1 MKENGRMVNARV
13 LVIFKFKDKVSMR
26 ELFLQIIDLDTVLKN
41 LLTEIVIRV
50 SIN

>member
-1 MKENGRMVNARV
+1 MRENGRRVNGRV

-26 ELFLQIIDLDTVLKN
+26 ELFLFIIDLDTVLKN